1 MVILYGIFSSVSYSA
16 NVYLALRVVYPR
28 ATWLGFV
35 VRLSLWTYVIVCACN
50 WTTPTPVGVA
60 SHCER
65 RVVRHQ
71 HPLPGSHFY
80 AS

>member
-1 MVILYGIFSSVSYSA
+1 MVILYGIFSSVSYSV

-50 WTTPTPVGVA
+50 WTTQLLWVWRLIVSA
-60 SHCER
+60 ELSDKK
-65 RVVRHQ
+65 
-71 HPLPGSHFY
+71 S
-80 AS
+80 SSIIMDD